1 MDSLL
6 VFMQLLLGMLGVLG
20 VAATSNSAQWP
31 EQLLNLGLGLF
42 ITFLVSRFNPRAIAK
57 FNPIIFGAT
66 LIMLIAVLIPSVGL
80 SPDGSESRRW
90 LPFFGSTIQPSE
102 FAKIAVIVYLAAFF
116 HNHVGRWELWR
127 PTVVIGLVA
136 ALIMLEP
143 NVSTTLFVFALAFTI
158 MLSAG
163 TTLTRLASVTF
174 SAAIVATLFAGLYL
188 SQFGYLQDRITAFFD
203 ARGEQ
208 EHAETLSYQA
218 IQAQKVLLKSGFMG
232 IGPGR
237 PVPVPEAHTDM
248 VAISVAQSL
257 GLTGIASLI
266 IAYLVIAWRGIR
278 IGSLHHGPGSLLA
291 AGAAAYIC
299 GQAGLNLLVASGM
312 LPVTGVVLPFVSH
325 GFNNLVSVSIAMGF
339 MHSAY
344 RSFRKEGVLV

>member
-20 VAATSNSAQWP
+20 VAASEPSEWP
-31 EQLLNLGLGLF
+31 EQLLNVALGLGIAF
-42 ITFLVSRFNPRAIAK
+42 VVSRFNPKAIVK
-57 FNPIIFGAT
+57 LNPIIFGVT
-66 LIMLIAVLIPSVGL
+66 LLALIAVLFIGI

-90 LPFFGSTIQPSE
+90 LPILGRTWQPSE
-102 FAKIAVIVYLAAFF
+102 FAKIAVIAYLAAFF

-158 MLSAG
+158 MLAAG

-174 SAAIVATLFAGLYL
+174 SAALIATLFAGLYL

-203 ARGEQ
+203 ARGNQ
-208 EHAETLSYQA
+208 EHAETLSYQS
-218 IQAQKVLLKSGFMG
+218 IQAQKVLLRSGFMG

-237 PVPVPEAHTDM
+237 PVRVPEAHTDM
-248 VAISVAQSL
+248 VAIAIAQSL
-257 GLTGIASLI
+257 GLTGITSLI
-266 IAYLVIAWRGIR
+266 IAYSVIAWRGIR
-278 IGSLHHGPGSLLA
+278 IASLHHGPGSLLA
-291 AGAAAYIC
+291 AGAATYIC
-299 GQAGLNLLVASGM
+299 GQAALNLLVASGM

-325 GFNNLVSVSIAMGF
+325 GFNNLVSVSVAMGF
-339 MHSAY
+339 LHSSY
-344 RSFRKEGVLV
+344 RSFRKEGVTV

>member
-20 VAATSNSAQWP
+20 VATSDSSKWP
-31 EQLLNLGLGLF
+31 EQLINVGLGLI
-42 ITFLVSRFNPRAIAK
+42 ITFLVSRFNPKAIIK
-57 FNPIIFGAT
+57 LNPIIFGVT
-66 LIMLIAVLIPSVGL
+66 LFALIAVLFIGL

-90 LPFFGSTIQPSE
+90 LPLLGRTWQPSE
-102 FAKIAVIVYLAAFF
+102 LAKIAVIVYLAAFF
-116 HNHVGRWELWR
+116 HNHVGKWELWR
-127 PTVVIGLVA
+127 PTVVIGVVA

-158 MLSAG
+158 MLAAG
-163 TTLTRLASVTF
+163 TSLTRLASVTF
-174 SAAIVATLFAGLYL
+174 SAAIIATLFAGVYL
-188 SQFGYLQDRITAFFD
+188 SQFGYLQDRITAFLD
-203 ARGEQ
+203 TNGQQ
-208 EHAETLSYQA
+208 EHSETLSYQSV
-218 IQAQKVLLKSGFMG
+218 QAQKVLLRAGFVG

-248 VAISVAQSL
+248 IAVALAQAL

-278 IGSLHHGPGSLLA
+278 IASLHHGPGSLLA
-291 AGAAAYIC
+291 AGAATYIC
-299 GQAGLNLLVASGM
+299 GQAALNLLVASGM

-339 MHSAY
+339 MQSSY
-344 RSFRKEGVLV
+344 RSFRKEGVVV

>member
-6 VFMQLLLGMLGVLG
+6 IFMQLLLGMLGVLG
-20 VAATSNSAQWP
+20 VATSSPGQWP
-31 EQLLNLGLGLF
+31 EQLLNVGLGLL
-42 ITFLVSRFNPRAIAK
+42 IAFLVSRLSPKGIVK
-57 FNPIIFGAT
+57 INPIIFGVTVVA
-66 LIMLIAVLIPSVGL
+66 LIAVLIPSIGM

-90 LPFFGSTIQPSE
+90 LPLFGRTWQPSE
-102 FAKIAVIVYLAAFF
+102 FAKIAVIAYLAAFF

-127 PTVVIGLVA
+127 PTLVIGVVA

-143 NVSTTLFVFALAFTI
+143 NISTTLFIFTLAFTI
-158 MLSAG
+158 MLAAG
-163 TTLTRLASVTF
+163 TTITRLASITF
-174 SAAIVATLFAGLYL
+174 SAALVATLFAGVYL
-188 SQFGYLQDRITAFFD
+188 SLSGLSYPQQRLQAFLNPSD
-203 ARGEQ
+203 HE
-208 EHAETLSYQA
+208 ETLGYQA
-218 IQAQKVLLKSGFMG
+218 SQAQKVLLRAGFAG

-248 VAISVAQSL
+248 VAVAIAQAL

-278 IGSLHHGPGSLLA
+278 IASLHHGPGSLLA
-291 AGAAAYIC
+291 AGAATYIC
-299 GQAGLNLLVASGM
+299 GQAALNLLVASGM

-344 RSFRKEGVLV
+344 RSFRKEGVAV

>member
-20 VAATSNSAQWP
+20 VATSSPSQWP
-31 EQLLNLGLGLF
+31 EQLLNVGLGLLIAF
-42 ITFLVSRFNPRAIAK
+42 IISRFSPKGIVKINPL
-57 FNPIIFGAT
+57 IFGVTVVA
-66 LIMLIAVLIPSVGL
+66 LVAVLFIGI

-102 FAKIAVIVYLAAFF
+102 FAKIAVIAYLAAFF

-143 NVSTTLFVFALAFTI
+143 NISTTLFIFTLAFTI
-158 MLSAG
+158 MLAAG
-163 TTLTRLASVTF
+163 TTITRLASITF
-174 SAAIVATLFAGLYL
+174 SAALVATLLAGIYL
-188 SQFGYLQDRITAFFD
+188 SVSGINYPLERVQAFLNPD
-203 ARGEQ
+203 EHEQ
-208 EHAETLSYQA
+208 TVGYQA
-218 IQAQKVLLKSGFMG
+218 SQAQKVLLRSGFTG

-248 VAISVAQSL
+248 VAVAIAQAL

-266 IAYLVIAWRGIR
+266 IAYLVIAWRGFR
-278 IGSLHHGPGSLLA
+278 IASLHHGPGSLLA

-299 GQAGLNLLVASGM
+299 GQAALNLLVASGM

-344 RSFRKEGVLV
+344 RSFRKEGVTV

>member
-6 VFMQLLLGMLGVLG
+6 IFMQLLLGMLGVLG
-20 VAATSNSAQWP
+20 VATSSPGQWP
-31 EQLLNLGLGLF
+31 EQLLNVGLGLLIAF
-42 ITFLVSRFNPRAIAK
+42 IVSRFSPKGIVKINPL
-57 FNPIIFGAT
+57 IFGVTVVA
-66 LIMLIAVLIPSVGL
+66 LIAVLFIGL
-80 SPDGSESRRW
+80 SPPGSESKRW

-102 FAKIAVIVYLAAFF
+102 FAKISVIAYLAAFF

-127 PTVVIGLVA
+127 PTLVIGLVA

-143 NVSTTLFVFALAFTI
+143 NISTTLFIFALAFTI
-158 MLSAG
+158 MVAAG
-163 TTLTRLASVTF
+163 TSIARLASIT
-174 SAAIVATLFAGLYL
+174 SAAALVATLLAGVYL
-188 SQFGYLQDRITAFFD
+188 SASGITYPQQRLQAFFNPD
-203 ARGEQ
+203 
-208 EHAETLSYQA
+208 EHEETLGYQA
-218 IQAQKVLLKSGFMG
+218 SQAQKVLLRAGFAG

-237 PVPVPEAHTDM
+237 PIPVPEAHTDM
-248 VAISVAQSL
+248 VAVAIAQAL

-278 IGSLHHGPGSLLA
+278 IASLHHGPGSLLA
-291 AGAAAYIC
+291 AGAATYIC
-299 GQAGLNLLVASGM
+299 GQAALNLLVASGM

-344 RSFRKEGVLV
+344 RSFRKEGVTV

>member
-6 VFMQLLLGMLGVLG
+6 IFMQLLLGMLGVLG
-20 VAATSNSAQWP
+20 VATSDPSKWP
-31 EQLLNLGLGLF
+31 EQLLNVALGL
-42 ITFLVSRFNPRAIAK
+42 IIAFLVSRFNPKAIVK
-57 FNPIIFGAT
+57 LNPLIFGITVIA
-66 LIMLIAVLIPSVGL
+66 LIAVLIPSIGM

-90 LPFFGSTIQPSE
+90 LPIFGRTWQPSE
-102 FAKIAVIVYLAAFF
+102 FAKIAVIAYLAAFF

-143 NVSTTLFVFALAFTI
+143 NISTTLFIFTLAFTI
-158 MLSAG
+158 MLAAG
-163 TTLTRLASVTF
+163 TSIARLASIT
-174 SAAIVATLFAGLYL
+174 SAAALVATLLAGIYL
-188 SQFGYLQDRITAFFD
+188 GVSGISYPQQRLETFLNPG
-203 ARGEQ
+203 GHE
-208 EHAETLSYQA
+208 ETLGYQA
-218 IQAQKVLLKSGFMG
+218 AQAQKVLLRSGFTG

-248 VAISVAQSL
+248 VAIAIAQAL

-266 IAYLVIAWRGIR
+266 VAYLIIAWRGIR
-278 IGSLHHGPGSLLA
+278 IASLHHGPGSLLA
-291 AGAAAYIC
+291 AGAATYIC
-299 GQAGLNLLVASGM
+299 GQAALNLLVASGM

-339 MHSAY
+339 LHSAY
-344 RSFRKEGVLV
+344 RSFRKEGVVI

>member
-20 VAATSNSAQWP
+20 VATSEPSKWP
-31 EQLLNLGLGLF
+31 EQLLNVGLGLA
-42 ITFLVSRFNPRAIAK
+42 ITFLVSRFNPKAIVK
-57 FNPIIFGAT
+57 LNPLIFGVTVIA
-66 LIMLIAVLIPSVGL
+66 LIAVLFIGL

-90 LPFFGSTIQPSE
+90 LPIFGRTWQPSE
-102 FAKIAVIVYLAAFF
+102 FAKIAVIAYLAAFF

-127 PTVVIGLVA
+127 PTVVIGVVA

-143 NVSTTLFVFALAFTI
+143 NISTTLFIFTLAFTI
-158 MLSAG
+158 MLAAG
-163 TTLTRLASVTF
+163 TTITRLASITF
-174 SAAIVATLFAGLYL
+174 AAALVATLLAGIYL
-188 SQFGYLQDRITAFFD
+188 SVNKVSYPRQRLDAFFNPQD
-203 ARGEQ
+203 
-208 EHAETLSYQA
+208 HPETLGYQA
-218 IQAQKVLLKSGFMG
+218 AQAQKVLLRSGFTG

-248 VAISVAQSL
+248 VAIAIAQAL

-266 IAYLVIAWRGIR
+266 VAYLIIAWRGIR
-278 IGSLHHGPGSLLA
+278 IASLHHGPGSLLA
-291 AGAAAYIC
+291 AGAATYIC
-299 GQAGLNLLVASGM
+299 GQAALNLLVASGM

-339 MHSAY
+339 LHSAY
-344 RSFRKEGVLV
+344 RSFRKEGVVI

>member
-6 VFMQLLLGMLGVLG
+6 IFMQILLGMLGVLG
-20 VAATSNSAQWP
+20 VATSDPSKWP
-31 EQLLNLGLGLF
+31 EQLLNVGLGLF
-42 ITFLVSRFNPRAIAK
+42 IAFLVSRFNPKAIAK
-57 FNPIIFGAT
+57 LNPLIFGTTIIA
-66 LIMLIAVLIPSVGL
+66 LVAVLIPSVGL

-102 FAKIAVIVYLAAFF
+102 FAKIAVISYLAAFF
-116 HNHVGRWELWR
+116 HNHVGRWKLWK
-127 PTVVIGLVA
+127 PTLVIGIVA

-143 NVSTTLFVFALAFTI
+143 NVSTTLFIFALAFTI
-158 MLSAG
+158 MLAAG
-163 TTLTRLASVTF
+163 TSLTRLASVTF
-174 SAAIVATLFAGLYL
+174 SAAIVATLFAGAYL

-203 ARGEQ
+203 AKGEQ
-208 EHAETLSYQA
+208 EHAETLSYQSIA
-218 IQAQKVLLKSGFMG
+218 AQKVLLRSGFMG

-237 PVPVPEAHTDM
+237 PVRVPEAHTDM
-248 VAISVAQSL
+248 VSISVAQAL

-266 IAYLVIAWRGIR
+266 VAYLIIAWRGIR
-278 IGSLHHGPGSLLA
+278 IASLHHGPGSLLA
-291 AGAAAYIC
+291 AGAATYIC
-299 GQAGLNLLVASGM
+299 GQAALNLLVSSGM

-344 RSFRKEGVLV
+344 RSFRKEGVAV